1 MATDE
6 ETPLRSVTIYLL
18 REDIVRPEEA
28 LRSPAKLK
36 SFDVGSG
43 SARIGRLYVQSSRPQ
58 VPRWAKLFSNYLDVN
73 ELGRVSTS
81 SAVFLVQI
89 KKRLFALTFGQG
101 RHLLNPGAW
110 EERFG
115 LKVALNCIEEN
126 HLRSIDKRTFDAI
139 ARHTRVQSSREAAP
153 PDFGLDIEQDLLRAV
168 TGTPTDERLGKK
180 LDGMDALHVLARVE
194 ISELGEMLSMYL
206 EKFHDTTYKKVFP
219 WVDHIAEVSNP
230 KTIDELDQR
239 LMDRVNSEDLDRC
252 WLAVP
257 EVVDWAEIS
266 GFRYGFGART
276 PEYHDL
282 HFPEFLASL
291 REGSSVTLEV
301 LKRRHAHCIG
311 DEGHEID
318 EWPIYQCIYC
328 EIEHNGDSYLL
339 SGGKW
344 YRVNRDFVTEVNAD
358 FERLPRFPRALADYD
373 DDTEAAYCERVAG
386 AGGGQYALMDRKTI
400 QIGGG
405 YSKVEFCDL
414 FSQAKDLVHVKR
426 YGGSSVLSHLFSQGL
441 VSGEAFRSDTKFRQD
456 VDALLP
462 RTHKM
467 ADPSMAPNASDYQ
480 IVFAVVSDSPDPL
493 TLPFFSKINLRH
505 AARRLQAIGYRVAIS
520 KISVCDNRRALQRF
534 R

>member
-1 MATDE
+1 M
-6 ETPLRSVTIYLL
+6 
-18 REDIVRPEEA
+18 
-28 LRSPAKLK
+28 K
-36 SFDVGSG
+36 VGK
-43 SARIGRLYVQSSRPQ
+43 LYVQTSRPK
-58 VPRWAKLFSNYLDVN
+58 VPRWAKLFADYLDIN

-81 SAVFLVQI
+81 SAVFLLQVN
-89 KKRLFALTFGQG
+89 KRLFALTFGQG
-101 RHLLNPGAW
+101 RHLLTPGVW

-168 TGTPTDERLGKK
+168 TGTPSDEQLGKK
-180 LDGMDALHVLARVE
+180 LDGMDALHALLRAE
-194 ISELGEMLSMYL
+194 ISDLRAVLSTYL
-206 EKFHDTTYKKVFP
+206 DKFHDTSYKKVFP
-219 WVDHIAEVSNP
+219 WVDHIAEVSSP
-230 KTIDELDQR
+230 RTIDELDQLLVGR
-239 LMDRVNSEDLDRC
+239 IEDRNFDRC

-257 EVVDWAEIS
+257 EVVDWADIS
-266 GFRYGFGART
+266 GFRYGFGARA
-276 PEYHDL
+276 PEHHDL
-282 HFPEFLASL
+282 HFPEFLSSL
-291 REGSSVTLEV
+291 REDAPVTLDV

-328 EIEHNGDSYLL
+328 EIEHEGDSYLL

-344 YRVNRDFVTEVNAD
+344 YRVNRDFVTEVNED
-358 FERLPRFPRALADYD
+358 FERLPRFADALADYD
-373 DDTEAAYCERVAG
+373 DDTEAAYCERVVDRSDG
-386 AGGGQYALMDRKTI
+386 LYALMDRKTI

-414 FSQAKDLVHVKR
+414 YSRTRDLIHVKR

-441 VSGEAFRSDTKFRQD
+441 VSGEAFRSDLKFRQD

-462 RTHKM
+462 RTHKI
-467 ADPSMAPNASDYQ
+467 ADSAQAPNPADYR
-480 IVFAVVSDSPDPL
+480 IVFAVVSDSPDAL

-505 AARRLQAIGYRVAIS
+505 ATRRLQALGYRVAIS
-520 KISVCDNRRALQRF
+520 KISVSDNRRALQRF